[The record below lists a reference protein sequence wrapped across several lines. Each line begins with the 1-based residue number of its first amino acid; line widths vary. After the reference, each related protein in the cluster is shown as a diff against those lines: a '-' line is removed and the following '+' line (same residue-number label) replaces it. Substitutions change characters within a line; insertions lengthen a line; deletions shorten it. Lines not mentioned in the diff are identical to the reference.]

1 MKRATSLVLALLM
14 LMSIVASLN
23 PIELNEREQVDD
35 TNGRADYEVWLM
47 GANSP
52 RESTIDISGNVRNSV
67 DAGEPILFDLVILND
82 GLNDIS
88 ELTVTVTVD
97 TVEGII
103 PLFINAEDAAVCD
116 DTLACGIQ
124 TFVAGDYLANGH
136 YIVRDSTGA
145 DLVWTPT
152 VPGMYTIHIEIDALD
167 QDTNLNNNILDYD
180 VQVVDWFDISTEL
193 AWDSGNDPASGAGPH
208 AFTMTAF
215 VNGSADWD
223 PRDVQMEVAFGG
235 LFKAYAD
242 PMNLGNWE
250 ARAQFDADN
259 DGIMDDCDTNGVEPA
274 NVTSCTWDVTFGKLF
289 GAGQAEDIEVFADMS
304 SEPPTYTMAGD
315 IGETRQVADYQNT
328 SYTFAGVIE
337 GDAESANGEGTFT
350 VQSSLSKYSIY
361 EMVTRDDG
369 SGSHPPVLIS
379 EMKEID
385 LTLDDRNENNDAFLT
400 ATFASYHDAR
410 VLSVRAGDLHQE
422 SGRLDAGM
430 TRLFATV
437 GHSGSDLSINVD
449 WEATFTVKDSNGMII
464 GESITVNECDNQD
477 DPAGSQQHGPLGEQ
491 VPGTVEAIACTE
503 LMINPGM
510 ISVSATVLLIDTTL
524 TDGNPAT
531 DCGTGSNRDCHVDM
545 NLANDMRI
553 GHFEVLNTGPSAYLT
568 MDEVEG
574 DIVSGTHITF
584 SARAEHLGQPDFD
597 NDGNPDPFGYT
608 WSMSGSELDPQLDVC
623 SGMEDPMTGAI
634 MGGSASCP
642 IDISPLWLGTKTM
655 IVTVTDFWG
664 ATASA
669 QITFNTWNDYSN
681 ESSGDCWTASY
692 DILYAGVNPFSIGFS
707 DADDVTDQT
716 LSGSPGWD
724 SVCTF
729 NIDVP
734 EVKAPEDVRSENLVV
749 SIDADPSVGH
759 SLWYEGTLE
768 NWVELEGVTQTQV
781 DADTINLSWSNN
793 GLPSRSSSLFAV
805 FASATLG
812 QPPQIGIDSLT
823 ATLGSAGVID
833 LSWAIN
839 NSQLTGANDYGVLY
853 VNDDGAALDGTRSTF
868 ELTTTTHTIS
878 GTHGTT
884 YEFLVR
890 VENGEVGTDG
900 ATLYGTPVDSGSAT
914 ADGQVDPTAGATGLD
929 ATSSGESSIHFTW
942 TSADSSDVN
951 HWLICW
957 SPAQHT
963 SLEVTS
969 LITANNCHTT
979 ADSSMDVTM
988 NRHSGSGVFYY
999 SVAAVDSVGNMETAD
1014 STAGLRFTDDTGPG
1028 VNVDDTIGVEGGDGE
1043 IPTQAW
1049 IAIGILVLVAVIAGA
1064 FILTRGGEGEGDSD
1078 EFDY

>member
-1 MKRATSLVLALLM
+1 
-14 LMSIVASLN
+14 MSIVASLS
-23 PIELNEREQVDD
+23 PIEMTEREQVND

-52 RESTIDISGNVRNSV
+52 RESTTDMTGNVRNSV
-67 DAGEPILFDLVILND
+67 DAGEDVLFDLVILND
-82 GLNDIS
+82 GDNDIS
-88 ELTVTVTVD
+88 ELTVTVTVED
-97 TVEGII
+97 ETGLVLLID
-103 PLFINAEDAAVCD
+103 AEDAAVCD
-116 DTLACGIQ
+116 DTISCGIQ
-124 TFVAGDYLANGH
+124 NFPSGDYLANGH

-145 DLVWTPT
+145 ELVWTPAA
-152 VPGMYTIHIEIDALD
+152 PGMYTIHIEIDAVD

-180 VQVVDWFDISTEL
+180 VDVVDWYDISTEL
-193 AWDSGNDPASGAGPH
+193 AWDSGDDPMSGAGPH
-208 AFTMTAF
+208 GFTMTAF

-223 PRDVQMEVAFGG
+223 PRDVEMDVTFNG
-235 LFKAYAD
+235 LFQNYMED
-242 PMNLGNWE
+242 GMGNTV
-250 ARAQFDADN
+250 AVSMFDADG
-259 DGIMDDCDTNGVEPA
+259 DGSFEDCPNGPGA
-274 NVTSCTWDVTFGKLF
+274 SSCTWTVSFGELF
-289 GAGQAEDIEVFADMS
+289 GAGQTNDIEVFS
-304 SEPPTYTMAGD
+304 NLSTEPPTYQNASD
-315 IGETRQVADYQNT
+315 IGETRQVAEYQATN
-328 SYTFAGVIE
+328 YTFAGTIQ
-337 GDAESANGEGTFT
+337 GDSANANGVGVFT
-350 VQSSLSKYSIY
+350 VQSSLTKYTMF
-361 EMVTRDDG
+361 EQVMTEDT
-369 SGSHPPVLIS
+369 SGAHPPGPPTVTM
-379 EMKEID
+379 EEVD
-385 LTLDDRNENNDAFLT
+385 HTLDDRNGNNDALLT
-400 ATFASYHDAR
+400 ATFSSYHD
-410 VLSVRAGDLHQE
+410 VQVVNVEAGNPRQE

-430 TRLFATV
+430 TRVFATV
-437 GHSGSDLSINVD
+437 GHSGSDRTIDYD
-449 WEATFTVKDSNGMII
+449 WAVMFNVKDSNGDDVM
-464 GESITVNECDNQD
+464 GSPFMANDCDNPD
-477 DPAGSQQHGPLGEQ
+477 DPQGSTAHEYLGEMFPAQ
-491 VPGTVEAIACTE
+491 LEATACAE
-503 LMINPGM
+503 IMINPGM
-510 ISVSATVLLIDTTL
+510 VSISATIDLLDASMTDT
-524 TDGNPAT
+524 DPAN
-531 DCGTGSNRDCHVDM
+531 DCGTGSNPDCKVDM
-545 NLANDMRI
+545 NSANDMRTS
-553 GHFEVLNTGPSAYLT
+553 HFEVLNMGPSAYLT

-574 DIVSGTHITF
+574 DIVSGTRITF
-584 SARAEHLGQPDFD
+584 SARAEHLSQPDLD
-597 NDGNPDPFGYT
+597 LDGNQEPFGYT
-608 WSMSGSELDPQLDVC
+608 WSMVSGSEYDSQLDIC
-623 SGMEDPMTGAI
+623 SGMEDPMTGSI
-634 MGGSASCP
+634 MGGSPDCTV
-642 IDISPLWLGTKTM
+642 DINAMWFGSPTM
-655 IVTVTDFWG
+655 IVTVYDYWG
-664 ATASA
+664 ADASA
-669 QITFNTWNDYSN
+669 QLTFSVWNNYSIDTA
-681 ESSGDCWTASY
+681 GDCWDISY
-692 DILYAGVNPFSIGFS
+692 DILYAGTTQFAVQFS
-707 DADDVTDQT
+707 DADDAINQE
-716 LSGSPGWD
+716 LSGSSGWD
-724 SVCTF
+724 SICTF
-729 NIDVP
+729 NLDSG
-734 EVKAPEDVRSENLVV
+734 EQKATEDVNSEDLVV
-749 SIDADPSVGH
+749 TLDADPSVGH
-759 SLWYEGTLE
+759 SLWYEGGLG
-768 NWVELEGVTQTQV
+768 WVELTGTTQSQV
-781 DADTINLSWSNN
+781 DADTISLSWGNDGS
-793 GLPSRSSSLFAV
+793 LPSRPSSRYGV
-805 FASATLG
+805 FASATIG

-963 SLEVTS
+963 SLEVSS